1 MVLETHM
8 NLCEIFYLKNWKMGQ
23 KQGFL
28 MKNLAINFD

>member
-28 MKNLAINFD
+28 NEKFGH